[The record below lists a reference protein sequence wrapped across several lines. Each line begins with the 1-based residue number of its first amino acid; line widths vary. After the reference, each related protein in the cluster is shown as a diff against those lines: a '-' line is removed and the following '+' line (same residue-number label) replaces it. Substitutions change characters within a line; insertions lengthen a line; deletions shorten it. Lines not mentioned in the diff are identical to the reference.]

1 MNTITCP
8 ACGQQ
13 AKAFGSVTSCWC
25 DKMYCDHLNGMF
37 ANYSCACGSSG
48 ETPDAKQHREHQHSK
63 FAEEMADEISKLLS
77 TLPAK
82 IKGTFPT
89 QSVIATYSDVQ
100 VVFANGRSAVVT
112 VTGFYKTPQQFQVA
126 SNGQVYPVS
135 GGEALKLAL
144 ANIANS

>member
-13 AKAFGSVTSCWC
+13 AKAYGSVTNCWC

-37 ANYSCACGSSG
+37 SNYSCTCGSSG
-48 ETPDAKQHREHQHSK
+48 ETPDAAQHRSHQQSK
-63 FAEEMADEISKLLS
+63 FEREMEEDISKLLA

-82 IKGTFPT
+82 IRETFPT
-89 QSVIATYSDVQ
+89 QSVTATYSDVQ

-112 VTGFYKTPQQFQVA
+112 VTGVYATPKEFQIA

-135 GGEALKLAL
+135 GGEALKSAL
-144 ANIANS
+144 ASIANS

>member
-25 DKMYCDHLNGMF
+25 DKMYCNHLNGMF

-48 ETPDAKQHREHQHSK
+48 ETPDAVQHREHQHSK
-63 FAEEMADEISKLLS
+63 FEREMADDVSKLLS

-82 IKGTFPT
+82 IKETFST
-89 QSVIATYSDVQ
+89 QSVSATRSDVQ
-100 VVFANGRSAVVT
+100 AVFANGRSVVVT
-112 VTGFYKTPQQFQVA
+112 VTNVYSSPKQFQVA
-126 SNGQVYPVS
+126 SNGEVYSAS
-135 GGEALKLAL
+135 GGEALKSELAK
-144 ANIANS
+144 IANS